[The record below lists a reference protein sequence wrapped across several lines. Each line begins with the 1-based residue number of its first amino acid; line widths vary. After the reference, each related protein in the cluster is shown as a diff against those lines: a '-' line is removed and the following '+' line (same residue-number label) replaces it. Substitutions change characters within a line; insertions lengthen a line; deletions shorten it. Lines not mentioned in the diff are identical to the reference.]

1 MSDHKNKEV
10 NPFSPKLSREK
21 VQENLMFGLFRGMT
35 YFVLFCAAF
44 LFWDILSKGANK
56 IFEGDGLINWEFL
69 TEHPQTL
76 HVIDEG
82 DEEIK
87 LSSSD
92 YYKLKDEKIG
102 AKWNLF
108 AKSPEFGSKLSDLDN
123 EMMEL
128 QKEWT
133 DKSLRFSNAEFL
145 IKERENL
152 SIKFG
157 FWSELLSDI
166 NASARDFEVE
176 PQDVPVL
183 VSEFI
188 LGHFEKERSRLPLVE
203 TKITFFRAQQY
214 PNIEEPS
221 LNVLKEIEKAY
232 NTFLDKVPEA
242 YNQAIKEFGNE
253 VSLTYE
259 GFNLSKGPKEFGR
272 FAEALVAYETIRR
285 SFLDIETKNW
295 NSIQELV
302 IPFKQAMSVSLPS
315 RDYAYSGGG
324 IFPAIIGT
332 LLLVLGAMTIAIILG
347 VFCAIFLA
355 EYGKPGK
362 FLSLIRLAILNLAGV
377 PSIIYGLFGFGL
389 FVIFLDWNVSLLAGW
404 FTLAFMV
411 LPIVITASEE
421 SLRSIPQGFREG
433 SLALGA
439 TKWIMIKTS
448 VLPFAMPGI
457 LTSSILGVAR
467 AAGETAPIMFTAAY
481 AKRSELPW
489 EGLEHWTDFFFQG
502 VMALP
507 YHIYVVSAKIPQ
519 NEYTAD
525 MQYGTAFVFLFLVIG
540 VTGLSMLLRNRLRKK
555 YRW

>member
-1 MSDHKNKEV
+1 
-10 NPFSPKLSREK
+10 
-21 VQENLMFGLFRGMT
+21 
-35 YFVLFCAAF
+35 
-44 LFWDILSKGANK
+44 
-56 IFEGDGLINWEFL
+56 
-69 TEHPQTL
+69 
-76 HVIDEG
+76 
-82 DEEIK
+82 
-87 LSSSD
+87 
-92 YYKLKDEKIG
+92 LK
-102 AKWNLF
+102 
-108 AKSPEFGSKLSDLDN
+108 
-123 EMMEL
+123 
-128 QKEWT
+128 
-133 DKSLRFSNAEFL
+133 
-145 IKERENL
+145 KEREKL
-152 SIKFG
+152 SIKVG

-166 NASARDFEVE
+166 NASARDFEIE
-176 PQDVPVL
+176 PQDVPAL

-221 LNVLKEIEKAY
+221 LYVLKEIEKAY

-295 NSIQELV
+295 NSIHELL
-302 IPFKQAMSVSLPS
+302 IPLKQAMSVSLPS

-332 LLLVLGAMTIAIILG
+332 LLLVIGAMTIAIILG